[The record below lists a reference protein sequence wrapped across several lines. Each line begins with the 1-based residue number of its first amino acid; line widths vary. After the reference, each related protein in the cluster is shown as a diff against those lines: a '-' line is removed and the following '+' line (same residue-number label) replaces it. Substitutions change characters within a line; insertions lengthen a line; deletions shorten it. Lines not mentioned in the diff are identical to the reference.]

1 MVERSRARRGFDE
14 TFAQALLGRS
24 DVAVLVVGQ
33 DLGVEWL
40 SPAAQRLLGGA
51 SGPLPDLVETDSAT
65 IVASFLDRAARA
77 AGQAVQTVCTVPVP
91 GSTPRR
97 VELVGR
103 DLTGVP
109 AIGGTVV
116 VVHDVTGWAEREA
129 EYRGR
134 LTNDP
139 LTGLGNRTSLMD
151 RLKQAARSSPTTGRR
166 AAVLYADIDGF
177 KVVNDT
183 FGHKVGDAILHT
195 LGGRL
200 QGAVGERGS
209 VFRMGGDEFVAL
221 LDGVTEAEAAE
232 AGEDVLAAVRAPID
246 LARATETV
254 QFETSGAAGMTVAL
268 TVSMGV
274 AMVDQERRVE
284 SLLAGADMAM
294 YRAKAAGRDRIEF
307 YSPELRDWAFQ
318 DENRA
323 LAEAVTTDFRTG
335 LANTAAFESDHARL
349 FALFAPS
356 QQAYAVLLADI
367 DHFHDYN
374 SAYGYRRGNEA
385 LRRVATTLASALR
398 QGDRAYR
405 CGGEEFAALLP
416 RTRLD
421 GALVVAERVQAE
433 VEALGLE
440 HPTNPGG
447 VVTVTIGVNE
457 AGKSHAKPEDVFDS
471 VNALLLHGKD
481 SGRNRVVSPRDVPGE
496 CGET

>member
-1 MVERSRARRGFDE
+1 
-14 TFAQALLGRS
+14 
-24 DVAVLVVGQ
+24 
-33 DLGVEWL
+33 
-40 SPAAQRLLGGA
+40 
-51 SGPLPDLVETDSAT
+51 
-65 IVASFLDRAARA
+65 
-77 AGQAVQTVCTVPVP
+77 
-91 GSTPRR
+91 
-97 VELVGR
+97 
-103 DLTGVP
+103 
-109 AIGGTVV
+109 
-116 VVHDVTGWAEREA
+116 
-129 EYRGR
+129 
-134 LTNDP
+134 
-139 LTGLGNRTSLMD
+139 
-151 RLKQAARSSPTTGRR
+151 
-166 AAVLYADIDGF
+166 
-177 KVVNDT
+177 
-183 FGHKVGDAILHT
+183 
-195 LGGRL
+195 
-200 QGAVGERGS
+200 
-209 VFRMGGDEFVAL
+209 
-221 LDGVTEAEAAE
+221 
-232 AGEDVLAAVRAPID
+232 
-246 LARATETV
+246 
-254 QFETSGAAGMTVAL
+254 
-268 TVSMGV
+268 
-274 AMVDQERRVE
+274 
-284 SLLAGADMAM
+284 MAM

-307 YSPELRDWAFQ
+307 YSPELRDWALARKTSVESLAVRVQQLQ

-405 CGGEEFAALLP
+405 YGGEEFDALLP